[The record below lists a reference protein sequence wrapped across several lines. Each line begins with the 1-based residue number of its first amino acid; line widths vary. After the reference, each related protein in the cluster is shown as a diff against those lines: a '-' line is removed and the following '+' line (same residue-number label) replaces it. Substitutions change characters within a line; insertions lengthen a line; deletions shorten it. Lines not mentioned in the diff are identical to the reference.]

1 MTRVLAT
8 SLRMAWAA
16 HPRNVRVAMAAMI
29 FVYAGVILL
38 FIANLFFVQRLV
50 RAQHPHFGWSKPFSI
65 ALPILLFVTI
75 GTILSL
81 IAGVILEFY
90 SLKESVAHAVRII
103 QIYGSTFY
111 AIIAFIPL
119 PIAAISTLL
128 RQHPRIKMTQTVDK
142 FGEGSMKAKV
152 VIIMVS
158 SVLLTL
164 GAAYRSGTTWLHPIP
179 LMVNGQPVE
188 GPWYFSRGS
197 FYAFNFSI
205 ELFMVWF
212 WLAVRID
219 KRFIIPNG
227 AKGPYSY
234 GSGFVFAG
242 EAGNEK
248 PQLGIRDS
256 TRHLT
261 GSQTSGWNSIRA
273 SNVSWAANGQSRPSS
288 MGAASRISWGGISRE
303 DVSATVGEDG
313 IEAMPYFHPDLETGS
328 AAGGRI
334 DGAEQEMGWD
344 PKSGKWA
351 LRPVSLTNSD
361 TLTMASPAVSRPSTR
376 ERQ

>member
-1 MTRVLAT
+1 
-8 SLRMAWAA
+8 MAWAA
-16 HPRNVRVAMAAMI
+16 HPRNIRVAMAAMI

-50 RAQHPHFGWSKPFSI
+50 RAQHPHFGWSKPFSL
-65 ALPILLFVTI
+65 ALPVLLFITI

-81 IAGVILEFY
+81 ISGVILEFY

-111 AIIAFIPL
+111 ACIAFIPL
-119 PIAAISTLL
+119 PIALISTLV

-142 FGEGSMKAKV
+142 FGEGSMTAKV
-152 VIIMVS
+152 IIVVVS
-158 SVLLTL
+158 SIFLTL
-164 GAAYRSGTTWLHPIP
+164 GAAYRSGTTWLPPIP
-179 LMVNGQPVE
+179 LMLDGQPVE

-261 GSQTSGWNSIRA
+261 RGQRMARA
-273 SNVSWAANGQSRPSS
+273 DPAAWELRVASR
-288 MGAASRISWGGISRE
+288 GAAFRAKTCQPPWARTASKPCPTSTQIWRRALPASMARSRRWAGIRR
-303 DVSATVGEDG
+303 
-313 IEAMPYFHPDLETGS
+313 
-328 AAGGRI
+328 AASGLSGRCR
-334 DGAEQEMGWD
+334 W
-344 PKSGKWA
+344 P
-351 LRPVSLTNSD
+351 
-361 TLTMASPAVSRPSTR
+361 TR
-376 ERQ
+376 IL